1 MSKKFSAH
9 ARTNEPYKNVLEGIQ
24 TLNRNLLADQNGFA
38 RLSNLL
44 TQLTGIHLPSTNKN
58 QALMANRLSSIISN
72 HGLHSYDEY
81 FRVIGNGNK
90 QIQDEF
96 ISALTTHT
104 TQFFRESPQISLFKE
119 ILPDYL
125 KYKEKKQQFEIRL
138 WCAASSTGQEPYT
151 LAMTLREVLPIS
163 DFSKWNI
170 KMLAT
175 DIDPRSLE
183 YAAQGKYTKSEIA
196 SLPEQHRKTY
206 VTEVNTNGETH
217 YQMDPRLQSMIRFAR
232 LNLLDNTYPFKHS
245 FDFIFCRNVLIYFD
259 EAMGMNVVRKMEA
272 ALAVEGY
279 LFIGASESGYMKL
292 KSLQQVLPSSYQK
305 KVKIGGP

>member
-1 MSKKFSAH
+1 MGRMSKKFSAH

-175 DIDPRSLE
+175 DISSKVLKEAYQGVYSQDKVKTVNSVLLERYFDGERSNK
-183 YAAQGKYTKSEIA
+183 G
-196 SLPEQHRKTY
+196 KTY
-206 VTEVNTNGETH
+206 QVKDELK
-217 YQMDPRLQSMIRFAR
+217 RLIVFRR
-232 LNLLDNTYPFKHS
+232 LNLMDEVYPFKGP

-259 EAMGMNVVRKMEA
+259 LPTQQNIIAKLLKY
-272 ALAVEGY
+272 LAPGGY
-279 LFIGASESGYMKL
+279 LFTSHSENIPSAFR
-292 KSLQQVLPSSYQK
+292 SQVDTLAPAVYR
-305 KVKIGGP
+305 KIR